1 MNDINQLDELYK
13 KYISNLGS
21 WLPEGVIEV
30 DLKLMQEM
38 DLLDYHRREKKD
50 PSLTR
55 YFHVVESAE
64 KITLINENFVIW
76 IVPDRIN
83 DTPVTYTLIA
93 LNSPDKPHLEMAFA
107 SRGVYNTSRLVLRVL
122 EKYLQD
128 IQDTEDLLHKLKKTG

>member
-13 KYISNLGS
+13 KYIKDLTT
-21 WLPEGVIEV
+21 WLPEGIIEV

-38 DLLDYHRREKKD
+38 DLLDYHRTEKKD

-64 KITLINENFVIW
+64 KITLINDHFVIW
-76 IVPDRIN
+76 IVPDKVN
-83 DTPVTYTLIA
+83 DNPVTYTLIA
-93 LNSPDKPHLEMAFA
+93 LNFPDIPRLEMAFA

-122 EKYLQD
+122 EKYLQE
-128 IQDTEDLLHKLKKTG
+128 IQDTEDLLHKLKKTA